1 MDYEVKELGDIEIEV
16 IDGDRGKNYPHQNE
30 LLDEGDCV
38 FLSANNVTS
47 SGFKFDT
54 IVYITAEK
62 DRILRN
68 GKLRRNDIIITTRGT
83 VGNVALYDETVPF
96 DNVRINSGML
106 IIRCKEGIDSRY
118 LYDVFRSEAFLRQIR
133 QIQTGTAQPQLPKS
147 HFLKMTINLPPMRI
161 QKKIASIIGDID
173 DKIACNNEINDNLE
187 QQAQALFKK
196 MFPDVLE
203 DTASDYFESIIS
215 FSNGKKRP
223 QSDGSVPVYG
233 GNGILAYTSEV
244 NANNCVVIGRVG
256 AYCGNTFLCQGN
268 CWVSDNA
275 IQAKSKNEDSQIFV
289 YYLLK
294 NASLP
299 TRHIGTGQPLMTQGI
314 LNAIPVSVPE
324 QNAIN
329 NFIDNVSPMH
339 KLISANLEE
348 NSKLAKT
355 RDILLPQL
363 MSGELDV
370 SNLDI

>member
-1 MDYEVKELGDIEIEV
+1 MNNWKVTTIEECTDVLGDGLHGTPKYKENGEYAFINGNNLVNGRILIKEDTRRVSFEEYEKYKKPLNDRTIFVSINGTLGNVGTYNGEKVILGKSACFFNVKESVDKDFIYYVVNSTDFKRYME
-16 IDGDRGKNYPHQNE
+16 
-30 LLDEGDCV
+30 
-38 FLSANNVTS
+38 LSATGTTIKNFSLKQMREYEFKIPDITQQRKVS
-47 SGFKFDT
+47 S
-54 IVYITAEK
+54 
-62 DRILRN
+62 ILRN
-68 GKLRRNDIIITTRGT
+68 
-83 VGNVALYDETVPF
+83 
-96 DNVRINSGML
+96 
-106 IIRCKEGIDSRY
+106 
-118 LYDVFRSEAFLRQIR
+118 
-133 QIQTGTAQPQLPKS
+133 
-147 HFLKMTINLPPMRI
+147 
-161 QKKIASIIGDID
+161 ID
-173 DKIACNNEINDNLE
+173 DKIRNNQSINDNLE

-203 DTASDYFESIIS
+203 DTASDCFESIIS

-223 QSDGSVPVYG
+223 QSDGNVPVYG

-348 NSKLAKT
+348 NAKLVKT

-363 MSGELDV
+363 LSGELDV